1 VSRGENAVRVD
12 AVKRSE
18 PRAPELEIPRPSA
31 GAGVG
36 AGNLNLA
43 FELNICPECGWRLI
57 EHNGL
62 LVCESSRYTLE
73 AGESE
78 AAARR
83 LSSLK
88 GAPRHAVTPLAQS
101 PSTPAPRGA
110 RSSLLPKREPGP
122 PEARFQGTA
131 QTRAN
136 AAGRGW
142 AGHPERGGVWRR

>member
-1 VSRGENAVRVD
+1 VSRVENAVRAH
-12 AVKRSE
+12 AVRGLE
-18 PRAPELEIPRPSA
+18 PRAPELEIPRPT

-36 AGNLNLA
+36 ARLNLA

-62 LVCESSRYTLE
+62 LVCERSRYTPE

-83 LSSLK
+83 LSLLK
-88 GAPRHAVTPLAQS
+88 GAPRHAVTPLAQGS
-101 PSTPAPRGA
+101 STPIPWRWCSVQLAPEEGA
-110 RSSLLPKREPGP
+110 RAARGPVSRNRPGL
-122 PEARFQGTA
+122 RK
-131 QTRAN
+131 

-142 AGHPERGGVWRR
+142 TGRPERGRVWRR

>member
-1 VSRGENAVRVD
+1 VD
-12 AVKRSE
+12 AVKEPE
-18 PRAPELEIPRPSA
+18 PRAPELESPRPL

-36 AGNLNLA
+36 VGSLNLA

-62 LVCESSRYTLE
+62 LVCERSRYTPE
-73 AGESE
+73 AGESK

-88 GAPRHAVTPLAQS
+88 EAPRHAVTPLAQS
-101 PSTPAPRGA
+101 SSTPALRGT
-110 RSSLLPKREPGP
+110 RSSLLPRWEPGP
-122 PEARFQGTA
+122 PEARFRGTA

-142 AGHPERGGVWRR
+142 AGHPEKGGVWR